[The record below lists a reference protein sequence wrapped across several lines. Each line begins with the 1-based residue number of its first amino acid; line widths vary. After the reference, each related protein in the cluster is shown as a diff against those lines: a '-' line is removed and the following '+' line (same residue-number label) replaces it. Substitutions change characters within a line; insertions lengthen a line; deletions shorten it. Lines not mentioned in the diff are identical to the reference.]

1 LSQDHLNSQDNL
13 NQNDHNSSLETFM
26 SELDPQAF
34 AALGEGQVA
43 YVKPM
48 RSDEVRR
55 LFPQAPELAPGLE
68 LFALLSASG
77 SPILLTDSRETA
89 LANAWA
95 HDLETVS
102 LN

>member
-1 LSQDHLNSQDNL
+1 MTDTDNKTTDL
-13 NQNDHNSSLETFM
+13 AVGTADL
-26 SELDPQAF
+26 

-43 YVKPM
+43 YVKPLL
-48 RSDEVRR
+48 SDEVRR
-55 LFPQAPELAPGLE
+55 LFPQVPQIQPGLT

-77 SPILLTDSRETA
+77 LPIMLTDSRDAA

-102 LN
+102 LH

>member
-1 LSQDHLNSQDNL
+1 MTSQ
-13 NQNDHNSSLETFM
+13 NQAIATIAGQ
-26 SELDPQAF
+26 LDPQAF

-43 YVKPM
+43 YVRPIQ
-48 RSDEVRR
+48 SDEVKR

-77 SPILLTDSRETA
+77 SPILLTDSRDTA

-95 HDLETVS
+95 HDLRTVA

>member
-1 LSQDHLNSQDNL
+1 MT
-13 NQNDHNSSLETFM
+13 HNESKTGSAIQFGPA
-26 SELDPQAF
+26 EL

-43 YVKPM
+43 YVKPL

-55 LFPQAPELAPGLE
+55 LFPQVPQLAPGLQ

-77 SPILLTDSRETA
+77 TPIVLTDSRDA
-89 LANAWA
+89 AVANAWQ

-102 LN
+102 LH

>member
-1 LSQDHLNSQDNL
+1 MTQDDTI
-13 NQNDHNSSLETFM
+13 ETFNIA
-26 SELDPQAF
+26 ETHVPQLDPQAF
-34 AALGEGQVA
+34 AALGEGELA

-48 RSDEVRR
+48 RSDDVRR
-55 LFPQAPELAPGLE
+55 LFPQAPELEPGLE

-77 SPILLTDSRETA
+77 APILLTDSRDTA

-95 HDLETVS
+95 HDLQTVS

>member
-1 LSQDHLNSQDNL
+1 
-13 NQNDHNSSLETFM
+13 M
-26 SELDPQAF
+26 SDVNGRPSAGTLDPGAL
-34 AALGEGQVA
+34 AALGEGEIA

-48 RSDEVRR
+48 SSDEVRR
-55 LFPQAPELAPGLE
+55 LFPQAPELAPGLA

-77 SPILLTDSRETA
+77 TPILLTDSRDAA

-95 HDLETVS
+95 HDLHTVS